1 MTDMI
6 RNTVPVPEFS
16 RPIAADQIGPRDTE
30 REIAANEAER
40 RRLAERFG
48 LLALDRLAAT
58 LRLDRGGGGLIH
70 VHGRLEADVV
80 QACVVTLEPVRSQI
94 RESFTVAFGAGRSA
108 PDGEVVIDVDEE
120 DPAEELTDGR
130 IDLGEVVA
138 QQLSVALDP
147 YPRAPGGHDRF
158 EAAEGES
165 GATPGASPFAA
176 LERLRPRRN

>member
-1 MTDMI
+1 MT

-16 RPIAADQIGPRDTE
+16 RPVAADQIGPRDTE

-40 RRLAERFG
+40 GRLAERFG

-58 LRLDRGGGGLIH
+58 LRLNRGDGGLIH
-70 VHGRLEADVV
+70 VHGWLEADVV
-80 QACVVTLEPVRSQI
+80 QTCVVTLEPVRSQI
-94 RESFTVAFGAGRSA
+94 RESFAVAFGAGRSA
-108 PDGEVVIDVDEE
+108 PDGEVVVIDVDEK

-147 YPRAPGGHDRF
+147 YPRAPGAHDRF

>member
-1 MTDMI
+1 MTDMT

-16 RPIAADQIGPRDTE
+16 RPIAADQIGPGDTE

-40 RRLAERFG
+40 GRLAERFG

-58 LRLDRGGGGLIH
+58 LRLNRGGGLIH

-94 RESFTVAFGAGRSA
+94 RESFTVAFGAVRST
-108 PDGEVVIDVDEE
+108 PEVVIDVDEE

-147 YPRAPGGHDRF
+147 YPRAPGAHDRF
-158 EAAEGES
+158 EAAEEES